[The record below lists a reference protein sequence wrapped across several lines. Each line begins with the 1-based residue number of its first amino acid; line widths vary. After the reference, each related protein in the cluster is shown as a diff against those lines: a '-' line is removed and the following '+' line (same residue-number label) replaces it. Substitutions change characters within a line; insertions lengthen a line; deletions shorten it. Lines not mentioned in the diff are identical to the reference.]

1 MSNTGTY
8 IIDKKTGKL
17 VKISERAS
25 TVKKQG
31 HTCCDG
37 CCCHNH

>member
-25 TVKKQG
+25 SVKKQA
-31 HTCCDG
+31 HTCCEG